1 MDSKDAK
8 RWHVMYVCC
17 KQCTVVIIIWRK
29 LFVPTSFC
37 LFHHWTRWIIYKADD
52 IAQCVHNLHNR
63 MGIGPLSKP
72 DDTNSASQSQN
83 SQILLRSFLLSW
95 NDSYIFQVVSFEF
108 SKFEWG
114 IVKYF
119 VVHTYLAGEGDTSTL
134 KYKNKWHK
142 ATWSL
147 PYFKRWWWMFTNACR
162 FLHGSCWDEKLLLG
176 PLHRNKRL
184 GVSNNSLEKSIWH
197 KTHSRW
203 RHLSKLKNVSPLVRH
218 FHGLFSRHV
227 SLFIYR

>member
-1 MDSKDAK
+1 MILPSVCTTCTIEWALDHFLNLMTPILHRRAK
-8 RWHVMYVCC
+8 TLKFCWGHVNFHEMIHIFFRW
-17 KQCTVVIIIWRK
+17 
-29 LFVPTSFC
+29 FP
-37 LFHHWTRWIIYKADD
+37 
-52 IAQCVHNLHNR
+52 
-63 MGIGPLSKP
+63 
-72 DDTNSASQSQN
+72 
-83 SQILLRSFLLSW
+83 
-95 NDSYIFQVVSFEF
+95 FEF

-119 VVHTYLAGEGDTSTL
+119 VVYTYLAGEGDTPTL

-176 PLHRNKRL
+176 PLLRNKRL

-197 KTHSRW
+197 KTHLRW

-218 FHGLFSRHV
+218 FHGLFSRHI

>member
-1 MDSKDAK
+1 MILPSVCTTCTIEWALNHFLNLMTPILHRRAK
-8 RWHVMYVCC
+8 TLKFCWGHVNFHEMIHIFFRWFPLNF
-17 KQCTVVIIIWRK
+17 Q
-29 LFVPTSFC
+29 
-37 LFHHWTRWIIYKADD
+37 
-52 IAQCVHNLHNR
+52 NLNEE
-63 MGIGPLSKP
+63 LS
-72 DDTNSASQSQN
+72 N
-83 SQILLRSFLLSW
+83 ILLFIL
-95 NDSYIFQVVSFEF
+95 
-108 SKFEWG
+108 
-114 IVKYF
+114 
-119 VVHTYLAGEGDTSTL
+119 TYLAGEGDTSTL

-176 PLHRNKRL
+176 PLHRNKWL

-197 KTHSRW
+197 KTHLRW

-218 FHGLFSRHV
+218 FHGLFSRHI